1 MLRSMIAH
9 LRGTVT
15 KGMPGECSVDVN
27 GVGYRVSVP
36 TNTWDDLQDGA
47 ERMLWISTY
56 VREDRLDLY
65 GFADAETRLL
75 FEQCIG
81 MNGVGPKMGMELCAV
96 PREILL
102 KAVQDNDPGVLR
114 NIKGVG
120 GKTAEKLLV
129 ELKSLVEKAPSLF
142 KVETSHPL
150 AASYDQDTIEA
161 LVQLG
166 YATQDILKVLK
177 GLPRDLP
184 TTEARVTA
192 ALRNL

>member
-1 MLRSMIAH
+1 MLPSMIAH
-9 LRGTVT
+9 LRGTVA
-15 KGMPGECSVDVN
+15 KGLPGECSVDVQ

-36 TNTWDDLQDGA
+36 VNTWDELEEGA
-47 ERMLWISTY
+47 VVTLWISTY

-65 GFADAETRLL
+65 GFADAETRVL

-96 PREILL
+96 PRNLL
-102 KAVQDNDPGVLR
+102 LQAVDENDAGILR

-129 ELKSLVEKAPSLF
+129 ELKSLVDKAPSLF
-142 KVETSHPL
+142 TTKDARPVG
-150 AASYDQDTIEA
+150 AAYDRDTIEA

-177 GLPRDLP
+177 GLPKDLP

>member
-1 MLRSMIAH
+1 MLRDMIAH

-15 KGMPGECSVDVN
+15 KGMPGECSLDVH
-27 GVGYRVSVP
+27 GVGYRVTIP
-36 TNTWDDLQDGA
+36 TNTWDELADGV
-47 ERMLWISTY
+47 ETMLWISTY
-56 VREDRLDLY
+56 VREDRLELY

-81 MNGVGPKMGMELCAV
+81 MSGVGPKMGMELCAV
-96 PREILL
+96 PRNLL
-102 KAVQDNDPGVLR
+102 LQAVNENDPGILR
-114 NIKGVG
+114 SVKGVG

-129 ELKSLVEKAPSLF
+129 ELKSLVDKAPSLF
-142 KVETSHPL
+142 ATKDAQPMG
-150 AASYDQDTIEA
+150 AAYDRDTIEA

-177 GLPRDLP
+177 GLPKDLP